1 MGIAA
6 TTAAMAT
13 AEVKK
18 RFILIVLS
26 ISIRSGMMSIG
37 SERVDELLRE
47 LKYIVDQR

>member
-18 RFILIVLS
+18 RLI
-26 ISIRSGMMSIG
+26 SIG
-37 SERVDELLRE
+37 SERVDELL
-47 LKYIVDQR
+47 QRAQIYS